1 MKLRSIKRKNTNVII
16 IFNHLDL
23 VLAGKHNY
31 MRIYNMAKKRTFTY
45 RNNAEN
51 PKRAR
56 WAHLASASSQSDYR
70 FD

>member
-16 IFNHLDL
+16 IFSHLDP

-31 MRIYNMAKKRTFTY
+31 MRIYNMVKKRTFTC

-56 WAHLASASSQSDYR
+56 WAHLASSSSQSEYR